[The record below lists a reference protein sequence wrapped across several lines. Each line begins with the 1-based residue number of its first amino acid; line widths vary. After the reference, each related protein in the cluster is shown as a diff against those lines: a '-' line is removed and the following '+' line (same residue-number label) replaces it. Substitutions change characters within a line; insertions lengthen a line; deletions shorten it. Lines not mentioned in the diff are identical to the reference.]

1 VPVYTEA
8 KEAFASRL
16 LSQKEIAGKGRVK
29 EKVWK
34 ERRMVVKKSLCKGGS
49 DKKKYVVETIDNNI
63 KR

>member
-1 VPVYTEA
+1 MPVYTEA

-34 ERRMVVKKSLCKGGS
+34 ERRMVVNKKCVQRGVG
-49 DKKKYVVETIDNNI
+49 
-63 KR
+63 